1 MSRARASRPYLSGG
15 EARADEPWHPSP
27 GRPVTAKLGRAA
39 DPERVAR
46 VGVEGGGDPLPQR
59 ARLETAFNTDLSRIR
74 VHTGAPARDA
84 CETLGAA
91 AYTLGRDIALAVG
104 PSPWVLAHEVAHTI
118 QQGVASPRSGERGA
132 PGDPEA
138 QADRAATAAL
148 AGRPAHATRGGAGPQ
163 FLRIDDKQIGKF
175 PRSETYVREEMP
187 KTVNDARLMKAVNE
201 AGRNIG
207 SAARDYTK
215 DLSWGSG
222 PTVRFEKRRPG
233 KLGGFEPGTS
243 VLKISTEITDKL
255 EAETDAG
262 KRLEHEF
269 QLETSILHE
278 YVHYLADGKEKKSEE
293 FGQEF
298 ETKAYGQSSIDPT
311 FVLSTTFMTGQYEV
325 TVEGK
330 EAAFEQRFRIVGADE
345 GDGTYA
351 GKVGTKVTVKKG
363 VKAPLK
369 WQLVVEHLA
378 PGTSEWKAS
387 RTRRSLEIDT
397 EGFGDVTNQVIRSED
412 LTDRD
417 FNDLEIRVRRT
428 SAMVKK
434 PSP

>member
-1 MSRARASRPYLSGG
+1 MTVERARAS
-15 EARADEPWHPSP
+15 D
-27 GRPVTAKLGRAA
+27 V
-39 DPERVAR
+39 DRVAR
-46 VGVEGGGDPLPQR
+46 AGVEGSGGVLPHR
-59 ARLETAFNTDLSRIR
+59 AQLEGAFHADLSRIR
-74 VHTGAPARDA
+74 VHAGAPARAA

-91 AYTLGRDIALAVG
+91 AYTLGRDIAIAVE

-118 QQGVASPRSGERGA
+118 QQGATPPRSPGGGA
-132 PGDPEA
+132 SGGWEA
-138 QADRAATAAL
+138 QADRAASAAV

-163 FLRIDDKQIGKF
+163 FLRIDDKQSGKF

-187 KTVNDARLMKAVNE
+187 RTVNDARLMKAVNE

-207 SAARDYTK
+207 SAARDHRK

-243 VLKISTEITDKL
+243 VLKI
-255 EAETDAG
+255 
-262 KRLEHEF
+262 
-269 QLETSILHE
+269 
-278 YVHYLADGKEKKSEE
+278 
-293 FGQEF
+293 
-298 ETKAYGQSSIDPT
+298 
-311 FVLSTTFMTGQYEV
+311 M
-325 TVEGK
+325 
-330 EAAFEQRFRIVGADE
+330 
-345 GDGTYA
+345 
-351 GKVGTKVTVKKG
+351 KKG

-369 WQLVVEHLA
+369 WQLVVEHLP

-387 RTRRSLEIDT
+387 RTRRSLELDT
-397 EGFGDVTNQVIRSED
+397 EGFGDVTNQIVRSED